1 MDNNFSKDVILF
13 LLDDIGL
20 KPSSLELG
28 LKLSERTNT
37 PFPILMWSY
46 GILTLEELDKL
57 YSFLYQNPL

>member
-1 MDNNFSKDVILF
+1 MNNNFSKEVILF

-20 KPSSLELG
+20 KSSSLELG

-46 GILTLEELDKL
+46 GILTLDELDKL
-57 YSFLYQNPL
+57 YSFLYQSPL

>member
-1 MDNNFSKDVILF
+1 MNNNFSKDVILF

-20 KPSSLELG
+20 QSSSLELG
-28 LKLSERTNT
+28 LKLSERTNA

>member
-1 MDNNFSKDVILF
+1 MNNNFSKDVILF

>member
-1 MDNNFSKDVILF
+1 MNNNFSKDVILF

-46 GILTLEELDKL
+46 GILTLDELDKL